1 MIPTRPT
8 IKDRRFRC
16 LEQAPWA
23 AESKA
28 YFAALATNGVTATQA
43 QRDAYNIFIAA
54 GKREGWLSGIQR
66 MFIPVWGVAAA
77 NAVDAILPSRSGTW
91 VGTVTHTGKAATG
104 DGTTGYLDM
113 VLNTTTT
120 GMNDLGFW
128 LAVHQLAGG
137 VGMTRV
143 ELPIGGAAGGA
154 QATTAVYADGHYFN
168 SGTTLPHSQPLA
180 STVGLILGYRSTV
193 NRGVVAYNGTIISS
207 HQAAPAEA
215 AYAGAIY
222 GLAVPSAGTPVY
234 HSDRP
239 TALLVAG
246 NSTITPAQSEAI
258 AVRLHTL
265 VTKLRA

>member
-1 MIPTRPT
+1 MIPTTPST
-8 IKDRRFRC
+8 KGRRVPYRQ
-16 LEQAPWA
+16 QAPWA

-43 QRDAYNIFIAA
+43 QRDAYNIFIAT

-91 VGTVTHTGKAATG
+91 VGTVTHTGKAATS

-113 VLNTTTT
+113 VLNTTTS
-120 GMNDLGFW
+120 GMDDGSFW
-128 LAVHQLAGG
+128 LAIHQLAGG
-137 VGMTRV
+137 VGMARS
-143 ELPIGGAAGGA
+143 ELPIGGAAAGA
-154 QATTAVYADGHYFN
+154 QASVGIYSNGQYFT
-168 SGTTLPHSQPLA
+168 SGTTTAHSQVVA
-180 STVGLILGYRSTV
+180 STVGLSLGYRSAV
-193 NRGVVAYNGTIISS
+193 NRGVVAYNGVVTSS
-207 HQAAPAEA
+207 HVAPLAETF
-215 AYAGAIY
+215 YAGPIW
-222 GLAVPSAGTPVY
+222 GLAVPSSGVPAL

-246 NSTITPAQSEAI
+246 NSALTPAQSEAI

>member
-1 MIPTRPT
+1 MIPTNPST
-8 IKDRRFRC
+8 KGRRVPYRQ
-16 LEQAPWA
+16 QAPWA

-43 QRDAYNIFIAA
+43 QRDAYNIFIAT

-91 VGTVTHTGKAATG
+91 VGTVTHTGKAATS

-137 VGMTRV
+137 VGMTRQ
-143 ELPIGGAAGGA
+143 ELPIGGAGGGA
-154 QATTAVYADGHYFN
+154 QSSVGIYVDGQYVTTGSTTAYRQ
-168 SGTTLPHSQPLA
+168 LLA
-180 STVGLILGYRSTV
+180 SPVGLSLGYRSTV
-193 NRGVVAYNGTIISS
+193 NRGVVLYNGANQSS
-207 HQAAPAEA
+207 HETAPAEVG
-215 AYAGAIY
+215 YAGAIF
-222 GLAVPSAGTPVY
+222 GLAVPSNGTPVL

-246 NSTITPAQSEAI
+246 NSALTPAQSEAI

>member
-43 QRDAYNIFIAA
+43 QRDAYNIFIAT

-91 VGTVTHTGKAATG
+91 VGTVTHTGKAATS

-113 VLNTTTT
+113 VLNTTTS
-120 GMNDLGFW
+120 GMDDGSFW
-128 LAVHQLAGG
+128 LAIHQLSGG
-137 VGMTRV
+137 VGMARS
-143 ELPIGGAAGGA
+143 ELPIGGAAAGA
-154 QATTAVYADGHYFN
+154 QATVGIYSSIQAVTTGSTTAHTQAAA
-168 SGTTLPHSQPLA
+168 T
-180 STVGLILGYRSTV
+180 TVGLSLGYRSAT
-193 NRGVVAYNGTIISS
+193 NRGAVQYNGTIISS
-207 HQAAPAEA
+207 HQAAPAEV
-215 AYAGAIY
+215 AYAGAMW
-222 GLAVPSAGTPVY
+222 GLAIPNGGTPVF